1 MRSAP
6 LVDGIGGGISG
17 PRAFD
22 EEKPA
27 DGRNDQSTKG
37 SVSHRT
43 AKNTRAL
50 LDWRGAASGTL
61 RFRLL
66 SPSPVS
72 SWKHWGKIRR
82 KSTCNL
88 HPHGLTR
95 HYRRPR
101 PQRISFL

>member
-6 LVDGIGGGISG
+6 SASGVGGGISG
-17 PRAFD
+17 PRALD
-22 EEKPA
+22 EEEPA
-27 DGRNDQSTKG
+27 DGRNEQSTKG
-37 SVSHRT
+37 FVSHRT

-72 SWKHWGKIRR
+72 SWKHLGENYSK
-82 KSTCNL
+82 KYLQSVSTSVNKAL
-88 HPHGLTR
+88 PTA
-95 HYRRPR
+95 
-101 PQRISFL
+101 